1 MSTGMRISRTLA
13 ATALILVSVSWGA
26 TASAAPQQ
34 AKKEPARAPIVIA
47 HLMSSCGHM
56 DGV

>member
-1 MSTGMRISRTLA
+1 MRTSRTLA
-13 ATALILVSVSWGA
+13 ATALILVSASWGA
-26 TASAAPQQ
+26 TASAAPQ
-34 AKKEPARAPIVIA
+34 AKKEPARAPIVVT

>member
-1 MSTGMRISRTLA
+1 MRISRTLA

-34 AKKEPARAPIVIA
+34 AKKEPAQRPIVIA

>member
-1 MSTGMRISRTLA
+1 MRTGRTLA

-26 TASAAPQQ
+26 TASAAPQ
-34 AKKEPARAPIVIA
+34 AKNEPARTPIVVT

-56 DGV
+56 DGI

>member
-1 MSTGMRISRTLA
+1 MSTGMRTSRTLA

-26 TASAAPQQ
+26 TASAAPQ
-34 AKKEPARAPIVIA
+34 AKKEPARAPIVVT